1 MVLIHS
7 TLTKG
12 AELMFLTIVGVEAA
26 GQLVVRSNLARKIN
40 KSEMYM
46 RERIVPT
53 GKYHKVRMAVT
64 RLAFQAHC

>member
-1 MVLIHS
+1 
-7 TLTKG
+7 
-12 AELMFLTIVGVEAA
+12 MFLTIVGVEAA

-53 GKYHKVRMAVT
+53 GKYHKVRTAVT